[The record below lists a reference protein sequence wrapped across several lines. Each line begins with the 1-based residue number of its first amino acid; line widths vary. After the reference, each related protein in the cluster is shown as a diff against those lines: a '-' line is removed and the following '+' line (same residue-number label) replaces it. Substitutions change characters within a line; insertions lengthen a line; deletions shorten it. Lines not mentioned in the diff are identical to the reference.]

1 MKYVTRMRQFVISFI
16 AIQKSIRKVFRVF
29 FPGPA
34 EVRRFVQR
42 TPSERV
48 RLYNFTEQL
57 VIILCMVI
65 MAPENSNAQS
75 RNAATES
82 KISATIKQ
90 MTLAEKV
97 GQMAQVSIESLGSIQ
112 NGNFVFNEKFR
123 DAVVN
128 YKIGSMLNTPGLLNP
143 QQWNDVIE
151 QMQAAAKETR
161 LKIPVLYGLDD
172 NHGVNYVAGS
182 TLFPQEIGQ
191 AATWNRHLIFDAGV
205 ITAYESRAASVPWT
219 FSPVLDLGTNPQW
232 SRIWEG
238 YGEDPY
244 LGSEMGIQFIK
255 GVQDPLGSKEKL
267 AVSVKHYMAY
277 SDPKTGHDR
286 SDAWI
291 PEHYLREYH
300 LPPFRSAVEAGART
314 IMVNS
319 ALING
324 IPTHINKHILTDI
337 MKKELG
343 FTGFI
348 VSDWQ
353 DIENVYRRDHVTN
366 DIKGAIMLAINAGID
381 MSMIPYDYK
390 EFCTDLIALV
400 KEGKVPVS
408 RIDDAVTRILRVK
421 HELQIFETPV
431 TYLKDYP
438 KFGSEGFEKAAYNT
452 AAESITLLKNTN
464 NILPL
469 PKNAKVLV
477 TGPNANSMRTLN
489 GGWTYTWQGERT
501 DEYAKKYNTILEA
514 VQKKFGSDNV
524 KYQEGVAYK
533 MKGQYYEDS
542 VVNIDSTILAATGA
556 DYILLCIGENSYT
569 ETPGNLN
576 DLSLSDNQLLLAQ
589 AMIKT
594 GKPVIIILNE
604 GRPRIINKI
613 ERGASAILDIYL
625 PSNYGADALADILAG
640 DVNPSGRLPIT
651 YPRYTNSL
659 AGYIHKPSEGNGN
672 PQGGE
677 FDTQF
682 QFGFGL
688 SYTKFEYSNLTIDK
702 KSFSPNET
710 VTISVTVKNTGDREG
725 KEVIQLFVSDLIA
738 SFTPDVKRLRGFEK
752 VDIKAGDS
760 KTLTFK
766 LPLKDLA
773 FVNTDNKKTLE
784 AGDFKIEVAN
794 QTASFKVDR
803 TIIF

>member
-1 MKYVTRMRQFVISFI
+1 MKYKIRRSHIIIFLFI
-16 AIQKSIRKVFRVF
+16 LIVVLPVGGKAQ
-29 FPGPA
+29 
-34 EVRRFVQR
+34 
-42 TPSERV
+42 
-48 RLYNFTEQL
+48 
-57 VIILCMVI
+57 
-65 MAPENSNAQS
+65 NA
-75 RNAATES
+75 NAT
-82 KISATIKQ
+82 KINAMIKQ
-90 MTLAEKV
+90 MTLEEKV
-97 GQMAQVSIESLGSIQ
+97 GQMAQVSIESLGSMQ
-112 NGNFVFNEKFR
+112 NGNFVFNQDKFR
-123 DAVVN
+123 DAVIN
-128 YKIGSMLNTPGLLNP
+128 YKIGSLLNTPGLMNP
-143 QQWNDVIE
+143 QQWNGIIE
-151 QMQAAAKETR
+151 QIQNATKETR
-161 LKIPVLYGLDD
+161 MKIPVLYGLDD
-172 NHGVNYVAGS
+172 NHGVNYVAGA

-191 AATWNRHLIFDAGV
+191 AATWNRQLVFDGAV

-219 FSPVLDLGTNPQW
+219 FSPVLDLGSNPQW
-232 SRIWEG
+232 PRIWED

-244 LGSEMGIQFIK
+244 LSSEMGVQFVK
-255 GVQDPLGSKEKL
+255 GIQDPLGSKEKL

-277 SDPKTGHDR
+277 SDPKSGHDR

-300 LPPFRSAVEAGART
+300 LPPFRAVVDAGART
-314 IMVNS
+314 VMVNS

-324 IPTHINKHILTDI
+324 IPTHINKHMLTDI

-353 DIENVYRRDHVTN
+353 DIENVYRRDHITKDV
-366 DIKGAIMLAINAGID
+366 KEAIMLAINAGID
-381 MSMIPYDYK
+381 MSMIPYDYN

-400 KEGKVPVS
+400 KEGKVSIS

-438 KFGSEGFEKAAYNT
+438 KFGSTAFEKAAYNT

-489 GGWTYTWQGERT
+489 GGWTYTWQGEKT
-501 DEYAKKYNTILEA
+501 DEYAQRYNTILEA
-514 VQKKFGSDNV
+514 MQKKFGSDNV
-524 KYQEGVAYK
+524 KYETGVAYN
-533 MKGQYYEDS
+533 MKGKYYEDS
-542 VVNIDSTILAATGA
+542 VVNIDAAIQAVAGV
-556 DYILLCIGENSYT
+556 DYVLLCIGENSYT

-576 DLSLSDNQLLLAQ
+576 DLNLSDNQLLLAQ

-604 GRPRIINKI
+604 GRPRIINRI
-613 ERGASAILDIYL
+613 EPGAAAILHLYL
-625 PSNYGADALADILAG
+625 PGNFGADALAGILTG
-640 DVNPSGRLPIT
+640 DVNPSGKLPIT
-651 YPRYTNSL
+651 YPGHINSL

-677 FDTQF
+677 SDTQF

-688 SYTKFEYSNLTIDK
+688 SYTSFEYSNLGINK
-702 KSFSPNET
+702 KSFSPGET
-710 VTISVTVKNTGDREG
+710 ATINVTVKNTGNREG
-725 KEVIQLFVSDLIA
+725 KEVVQLFVSDLIA
-738 SFTPDVKRLRGFEK
+738 SLTPDVKRLRGFEK
-752 VDIKAGDS
+752 IDLKPGES
-760 KTLTFK
+760 KTVTFK

-773 FVNTDNKKTLE
+773 FVNTDNKRTLE
-784 AGDFKIEVAN
+784 AGDFKILIAN
-794 QTASFKVDR
+794 QTILFMVNK
-803 TIIF
+803 TIVF

>member
-1 MKYVTRMRQFVISFI
+1 MKY
-16 AIQKSIRKVFRVF
+16 KIRK
-29 FPGPA
+29 
-34 EVRRFVQR
+34 
-42 TPSERV
+42 SH
-48 RLYNFTEQL
+48 
-57 VIILCMVI
+57 IIIFLFILIVVL
-65 MAPENSNAQS
+65 P
-75 RNAATES
+75 TES
-82 KISATIKQ
+82 KAQNAKETKINAMIKQ
-90 MTLAEKV
+90 MTLEEKV
-97 GQMAQVSIESLGSIQ
+97 GQMAQVSIESLGSMQ
-112 NGNFVFNEKFR
+112 NGNFVFNQDKFR
-123 DAVVN
+123 DAVIN
-128 YKIGSMLNTPGLLNP
+128 YKIGSLLNTPGLMNA
-143 QQWNDVIE
+143 QQWNGIIE
-151 QMQAAAKETR
+151 QIQNATKETR
-161 LKIPVLYGLDD
+161 MKIPVLYGLDD
-172 NHGVNYVAGS
+172 NHGVNYVAGA

-191 AATWNRHLIFDAGV
+191 AATWNRKLVFDAGV

-232 SRIWEG
+232 PRIWED

-244 LGSEMGIQFIK
+244 LSSEMGVQFVK
-255 GVQDPLGSKEKL
+255 GIQDPLGSKEKL

-277 SDPKTGHDR
+277 SDPKSGHDR

-300 LPPFRSAVEAGART
+300 LPPFRAVVDAGART
-314 IMVNS
+314 VMVNS

-324 IPTHINKHILTDI
+324 IPTHINKHMLTDI

-353 DIENVYRRDHVTN
+353 DIENVYRRDHITKDV
-366 DIKGAIMLAINAGID
+366 KEAIMLAINAGID

-400 KEGKVPVS
+400 TEGKVSIS

-421 HELQIFETPV
+421 YELKIFETPV
-431 TYLKDYP
+431 TYVKDYP
-438 KFGSEGFEKAAYNT
+438 KFGSAAFEKAAYNT

-489 GGWTYTWQGERT
+489 GGWTYTWQGEKT
-501 DEYAKKYNTILEA
+501 DAYAQRYNTILEA
-514 VQKKFGSDNV
+514 IQKKFGSDNV
-524 KYQEGVAYK
+524 KYETGVAYN
-533 MKGQYYEDS
+533 MKGKYYEDS
-542 VVNIDSTILAATGA
+542 VVNIDAAIQAAAGV
-556 DYILLCIGENSYT
+556 DYVLLCIGENSYT

-576 DLSLSDNQLLLAQ
+576 DLNLSDNQLLLAQ

-604 GRPRIINKI
+604 GRPRIINRI
-613 ERGASAILDIYL
+613 EPGAAGILHLYL
-625 PSNYGADALADILAG
+625 PGNFGADALADILTG
-640 DVNPSGRLPIT
+640 DVNPSGKLPIT
-651 YPRYTNSL
+651 YPGHTNSL

-677 FDTQF
+677 SDTQF

-688 SYTKFEYSNLTIDK
+688 SYTSFEYSNLSIDK
-702 KSFSPNET
+702 KNFSPGET
-710 VTISVTVKNTGDREG
+710 ATINVTVKNTGNREG
-725 KEVIQLFVSDLIA
+725 KEVVQLFVSDLIA
-738 SFTPDVKRLRGFEK
+738 SLTPDVKRLRGFEK
-752 VDIKAGDS
+752 VDLKPGES
-760 KTLTFK
+760 RTVTFK

-773 FVNTDNKKTLE
+773 FVNTDNKRMLE
-784 AGDFKIEVAN
+784 AGDFKILIAN
-794 QTASFKVDR
+794 QTILFMVNK
-803 TIIF
+803 TIVF